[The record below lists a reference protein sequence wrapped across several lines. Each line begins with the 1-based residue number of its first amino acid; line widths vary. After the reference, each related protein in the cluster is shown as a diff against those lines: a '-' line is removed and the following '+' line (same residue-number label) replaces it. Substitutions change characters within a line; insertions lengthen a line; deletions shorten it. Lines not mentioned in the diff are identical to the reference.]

1 MLEIIHISTNTVV
14 SSHAFL
20 ADADRALSMI
30 ETTPPS
36 HEVVG
41 TPEVEVVADVSEQ

>member
-1 MLEIIHISTNTVV
+1 MLQIIHKPTNTVV
-14 SSHAFL
+14 SVHAFQS
-20 ADADRALSMI
+20 DADRALSMI

-41 TPEVEVVADVSEQ
+41 TPEIEVVADVSE